1 MYRPIPRGQRHLGL
15 NTVECARRGR
25 LLSWPSPPSRFRG
38 SIVCS
43 TARRRGRCC

>member
-1 MYRPIPRGQRHLGL
+1 MIGRYLAASATLAL

-25 LLSWPSPPSRFRG
+25 LLSWPSRPARFRG
-38 SIVCS
+38 SIVCP